1 MKVNQDKFHIL
12 LSDKKNHQMNISDEK
27 LSGKCSKK
35 FEGIKIGNKLIFEN
49 YREEHFQK
57 KPVKIQCAGNN
68 L

>member
-1 MKVNQDKFHIL
+1 
-12 LSDKKNHQMNISDEK
+12 MNISDEK

-49 YREEHFQK
+49 HREEHFQK